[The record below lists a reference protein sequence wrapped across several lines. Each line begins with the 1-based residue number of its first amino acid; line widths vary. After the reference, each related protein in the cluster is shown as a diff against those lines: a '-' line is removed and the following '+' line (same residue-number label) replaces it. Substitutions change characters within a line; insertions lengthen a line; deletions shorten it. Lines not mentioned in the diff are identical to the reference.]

1 MYQYLPQQPQEINI
15 KYILMSLETK
25 ITEALKKAMREKD
38 KTALDSLRA
47 IKSQLLLLKTDGKTE
62 TISEEQEIT
71 LLQRLVKQRKD
82 SYEQFIANHRA
93 ELAEIE
99 MAQSKVIEQFLPK
112 QLSQEELEIALKQI
126 IAEVQAK
133 DIKDLGKVMGI
144 SSKQFAG
151 KADGKTISET
161 VKKLLS

>member
-1 MYQYLPQQPQEINI
+1 
-15 KYILMSLETK
+15 MSLETK
-25 ITEALKKAMREKD
+25 ITEALKNAMREKD

-62 TISEEQEIT
+62 AISEDQEIA

-82 SYEQFIANHRA
+82 SYEQFIANNRA

-112 QLSQEELEIALKQI
+112 QLSQEELEIALKQV

-133 DIKDLGKVMGI
+133 DIKDLGKVMAI

>member
-1 MYQYLPQQPQEINI
+1 
-15 KYILMSLETK
+15 MSLETK
-25 ITEALKKAMREKD
+25 ITEALKIAMREKD

-62 TISEEQEIT
+62 VISEEQEIA

-82 SYEQFIANHRA
+82 SYEQFVANNRA

-112 QLSQEELEIALKQI
+112 QLSQEELETELKKI
-126 IAEVQAK
+126 MEEVQAK
-133 DIKDLGKVMGI
+133 DIKDLGKVMGAA
-144 SSKQFAG
+144 SKQLAG

-161 VKKLLS
+161 VKRLLSE

>member
-1 MYQYLPQQPQEINI
+1 
-15 KYILMSLETK
+15 MSLETK
-25 ITEALKKAMREKD
+25 ITEALKNAMREKD

-62 TISEEQEIT
+62 TISEEQEIA

-82 SYEQFIANHRA
+82 SYEQFIANNRA
-93 ELAEIE
+93 ELAAIE

-144 SSKQFAG
+144 SSKQLAG

>member
-1 MYQYLPQQPQEINI
+1 
-15 KYILMSLETK
+15 MSLETK
-25 ITEALKKAMREKD
+25 ITEALKIAMREKD

-62 TISEEQEIT
+62 VISEEKEIA

-82 SYEQFIANHRA
+82 SYEQFVANNRA

-112 QLSQEELEIALKQI
+112 QLSQEELETELKKI
-126 IAEVQAK
+126 MEEVQAK
-133 DIKDLGKVMGI
+133 DIKDLGKVMGAA
-144 SSKQFAG
+144 SKQLAG

-161 VKKLLS
+161 VKRLLSE